1 MKKEEFLIS
10 LREELE
16 FDTVLTQERIIKEI
30 EEWDSMSVMILIA
43 FVSDNFNV
51 TLTGEEIKKMTTF
64 QSLIEKIGLEKFN

>member
-1 MKKEEFLIS
+1 MKKEEFLSS

-16 FDTVLTQERIIKEI
+16 FDTVLTQGTIINEI
-30 EEWDSMSVMILIA
+30 EEWDSMSVMILIG

-51 TLTGEEIKKMTTF
+51 TLTGEEIKKITTF